1 MIKTGFDAMDR
12 SSEGLGARSVS
23 EPAPPFA
30 RLTLRAHGRPGSG
43 SLLPTY
49 VRFLVGLLLASGA

>member
-30 RLTLRAHGRPGSG
+30 RLTLRAQGRPGSG
-43 SLLPTY
+43 TLFQSLDI
-49 VRFLVGLLLASGA
+49 

>member
-1 MIKTGFDAMDR
+1 MIKTGFDAIDR

-30 RLTLRAHGRPGSG
+30 RLTLRAQGRPGSG
-43 SLLPTY
+43 TLFQSLDISTSTIHK
-49 VRFLVGLLLASGA
+49 SGVV